1 MEYFGNEVD
10 GKDLGVII
18 STLDGCL
25 PCMALLGCDC
35 QKSAA
40 QMLNEQLAGIG
51 ADEGDPNVKTIAN
64 VLGQTGATIFGSWQA
79 AEAAKKIAAET
90 ASKADSIGQTAITVA
105 GIVVAGVLGVAAF
118 SYFGKKR

>member
-10 GKDLGVII
+10 GKDIGIII

-40 QMLNEQLAGIG
+40 QMLDDQLAGDDG
-51 ADEGDPNVKTIAN
+51 GDPNLRTVAN
-64 VLGQTGATIFGSWQA
+64 VVGQAGTAIFGAYQA
-79 AEAAKKIAAET
+79 GEVAKKTVQETAAKSEALGKMALTGLGIA
-90 ASKADSIGQTAITVA
+90 VA
-105 GIVVAGVLGVAAF
+105 GILGYAF
-118 SYFGKKR
+118 IRSRYR